1 MSDPHNTWAG
11 LKQPAFSHYFWSS
24 TLGALTD
31 NLFKNLVVL
40 LLVYQSLRYGLPWP
54 EAVLANVVAGLFIVP
69 FALFSGL
76 GGVLANRVEPS
87 LLFVRLKWMELTV
100 MALAGVGFM
109 LNAGWLLL
117 GCVLLMGVQSALY
130 GPLKYAYLPK
140 VLKPAELMAG
150 NASVETATFMAI
162 LLGTVGA
169 GLLLAA
175 TDAPHWQVLAILL
188 CSGLGVWQAMRIPA
202 LLDFSKPVNAPPWH
216 WALVYTSVVQAWRDT
231 TEQLAVRRSVLAIS
245 TFWFTG
251 ALVLGNLPA
260 LGKNHL
266 DMDELGLAA
275 LLAVFSV
282 GVGLGSFLAEKF
294 SGRQVEIGLVPLG
307 ALGMVVGLLGLWHA
321 VVAPVAQ
328 PVDRTWPFGVWLA
341 FLGMAG
347 GLFVVPLYAVVQL
360 RAPREK
366 IASVIAFLN
375 IQNSVFMVLAAILAV
390 GLLSLNMPL
399 PSVLLAA
406 ALFNVLVCLVV
417 FQTVPEFLARFVV
430 FLLVHTFYRYRVKG
444 FHNFPETGAAYITP
458 NHISWVDAF
467 VVSAAC
473 RRPFSF
479 VMYYKIFNVPVVNWF
494 FKAMRAIPIAGR
506 SEDEA
511 VYNSAILEI
520 QKRIQDGQLVC
531 IFPEGAISRDGK
543 LAPFKPGLLKMLELA
558 PAPVVPVGIGRMWG
572 SAFSRKHT
580 NMLKR
585 LPLWDYGRPVV
596 VRAGAPLAPETVTM
610 EQLQQR
616 VATLSVMT

>member
-1 MSDPHNTWAG
+1 MFKPLS
-11 LKQPAFSHYFWSS
+11 LPAFAPYFWSS

-76 GGVLANRVEPS
+76 GGVLASRMEPS
-87 LLFVRLKWMELTV
+87 RLFVRLKWMELVV
-100 MALAGVGFM
+100 MAVAGFGFM
-109 LNAGWLLL
+109 LNSGWLLL
-117 GCVLLMGVQSALY
+117 VCVLLMGIQSALY
-130 GPLKYAYLPK
+130 GPLKYAYLPR
-140 VLKPAELMAG
+140 VLKPAELMVG
-150 NASVETATFMAI
+150 NAGVETATFMAI
-162 LLGTVGA
+162 LIGTVGA
-169 GLLLAA
+169 GLLLAVS
-175 TDAPHWQVLAILL
+175 DAPLWQALPIWV
-188 CSGLGVWQAMRIPA
+188 CSGLGLWQAMRIPV
-202 LLDFSKPVNAPPWH
+202 LTCFSRPANLRPWH
-216 WALVYTSVVQAWRDT
+216 WSLAYTSVVQAWRDT

-245 TFWFTG
+245 TFWFAG

-266 DMDELGLAA
+266 GLDELGLAG

-282 GVGLGSFLAEKF
+282 GVGLGSFLAEKL
-294 SGRQVEIGLVPLG
+294 SGKQVEIGLVPLG
-307 ALGMVVGLLGLWHA
+307 ALGMVFGLLGLWGA
-321 VVAPVAQ
+321 VDQ
-328 PVDRTWPFGVWLA
+328 PVGQLLPFAMWLA
-341 FLGMAG
+341 LLGVAG

-360 RAPREK
+360 RAPHET

-375 IQNSVFMVLAAILAV
+375 IQNSVFMVLAALLGV
-390 GLLSLNMPL
+390 VLLSLNMPL
-399 PSVLLAA
+399 PGVLLAA
-406 ALFNVLVCLVV
+406 ALFNVLVSLVV
-417 FQTVPEFLARFVV
+417 FKTVPEFMARFVV

-473 RRPFSF
+473 RRPFTF

-511 VYNSAILEI
+511 VYSAAMKEI
-520 QKRIQDGQLVC
+520 QKRIEDGQLVC
-531 IFPEGAISRDGK
+531 IFPEGAISRDGR
-543 LAPFKPGLLKMLELA
+543 LAPFKPGLLKMLALA

-572 SAFSRKHT
+572 SAFSRKHA
-580 NMLKR
+580 NVLKR
-585 LPLWDYGRPVV
+585 FPLWDFGRPVV
-596 VRAGAPLAPETVTM
+596 VRAGAPLAPAAVTM

-616 VATLSVMT
+616 VATLVAGV